1 MICHESLTIT
11 GVLLSYGYST
21 YNSQKKYDPNTKIF
35 DIHSIYWTVGVKI
48 IIESIDNGSTRVI
61 TAKPLTAEHQLRLI
75 EKYKMNVLNPTP
87 GNLIPCLNYV
97 RIHEMDLTSVKLIYM
112 YGGKF
117 SLNLIPVIKRH
128 FPHARIYETY
138 GATEIGGASLASL
151 DADNSNS
158 NDDCNHGHRILP
170 NCIVKIVDDNENRCG
185 PNALGEIRIKMAH
198 KFLGYLND
206 PVQTANAVDD
216 EGFFRTGDI
225 GQFDDQGFLCI
236 SDRKKNVINVF
247 YYDSIVLP
255 QEIEG
260 HLVKLPD
267 IKEVCVV
274 GIPIVSEFQLPA
286 VVAVRVPG
294 SKLCQR
300 DVFNAIAGE

>member
-1 MICHESLTIT
+1 M
-11 GVLLSYGYST
+11 SYGFST

-48 IIESIDNGSTRVI
+48 IMESIDNGSTRVI
-61 TAKPLTAEHQLRLI
+61 TAKPLTAQHQMQLI

-87 GNLIPCLNYV
+87 GTLVPCLNYE

-112 YGGKF
+112 YGGKLP
-117 SLNLIPVIKRH
+117 LNLVPEIKHH
-128 FPHARIYETY
+128 FPNARIYETY
-138 GATEIGGASLASL
+138 GATEIGGVSLASL
-151 DADNSNS
+151 NMDSSHS

-170 NCIVKIVDDNENRCG
+170 NCIVKIVDENENRCG
-185 PNALGEIRIKMAH
+185 PRAFGEIRVKMAH

-206 PVQTANAVDD
+206 PVQTANALDN
-216 EGFFRTGDI
+216 EGFYRTGDI
-225 GQFDDQGFLCI
+225 GQFDEQGFLCI
-236 SDRKKNVINVF
+236 TDRKKNVINVF

-255 QEIEG
+255 QEIEEF
-260 HLVKLPD
+260 LLAKLPN
-267 IKEVCVV
+267 IREVCVV

-286 VVAVRVPG
+286 VAAVRMCG

-300 DVFNAIAGE
+300 DVFNAIAGMK